1 MEARTGP
8 ESFLDGYEKILT
20 DAAGTGRR
28 PDRAQVGARRASGEQ
43 AAEAG
48 LSLRSCV
55 AAHLAATRR
64 HWPAG
69 RASPAD
75 VDRVLGAAELAID
88 AFAEGYERAQRLAA
102 RQEEADRREF
112 VDDLLHGR
120 SHLGRL
126 AERAERFGLL
136 LSHAYAVAVA
146 EGAEPYDDFHAVTR
160 QVGASL
166 VGRFGS
172 RNILITTKDGRIIC
186 VAPGDQ
192 TDVLTY
198 FAKQAYAAISA
209 GGRIAVGRAKG
220 GGGGVAHSYEEA
232 LSTLEL
238 AARMGFNEPVLKAS
252 DLLVFPVLA
261 RDRQALADL
270 VHTTLGPLRQARG
283 GAVPLLET
291 LTAYFDAGCVSAEA
305 ARTLSLSV
313 RALTYRLR
321 RIHVLTG
328 CDPADP
334 AQRYTLQTA
343 VIGARLLDW
352 PARS

>member
-8 ESFLDGYEKILT
+8 EAYLDGYEQILT

-28 PDRAQVGARRASGEQ
+28 PDRRQIDSRRASGEQ

-55 AAHLAATRR
+55 AAHLSATRR

-69 RASPAD
+69 RTSAAGAD
-75 VDRVLGAAELAID
+75 HVLGAAEQAID
-88 AFAEGYERAQRLAA
+88 AFAEGYERAQRLAV
-102 RQEEADRREF
+102 RQEAADRREF

-126 AERAERFGLL
+126 AERAERIGLL
-136 LSHAYAVAVA
+136 LSYAYAVAVA
-146 EGAEPYDDFHAVTR
+146 EGAEPYDDFHPVTR
-160 QVGASL
+160 QVDASL

-186 VAPGDQ
+186 IAPGDQ

-198 FAKQAYAAISA
+198 FAKQAHSAINVGA
-209 GGRIAVGRAKG
+209 RIAVGRAKG

-238 AARMGFNEPVLKAS
+238 AARMGFDEPVLKAS

-283 GAVPLLET
+283 GALPLLET
-291 LTAYFDAGCVSAEA
+291 LNAYFDAGCVSAEA

-321 RIHVLTG
+321 RIHTLTG
-328 CDPADP
+328 CDAADP

-352 PARS
+352 PAQS

>member
-8 ESFLDGYEKILT
+8 TSYLDGYDKILT
-20 DAAGTGRR
+20 DAAATGRR
-28 PDRAQVGARRASGEQ
+28 PDRTQIDSRRVSGEQ

-69 RASPAD
+69 RTSPSD
-75 VDRVLGAAELAID
+75 VDRVLSAAEQAID

-112 VDDLLHGR
+112 IDDLLHGR
-120 SHLGRL
+120 SDLGRL
-126 AERAERFGLL
+126 AARAERFGLL

-146 EGAEPYDDFHAVTR
+146 EGAEPYDDFHPVTR
-160 QVGASL
+160 RVSDSL
-166 VGRFGS
+166 AGRFGS

-186 VAPGDQ
+186 VTPGDQ
-192 TDVLTY
+192 ADVPTY
-198 FAKQAYAAISA
+198 FAKQAYAAIAA
-209 GGRIAVGRAKG
+209 GGRIAIGRAKS

-238 AARMGFNEPVLKAS
+238 ATRMGFDEPVLRAS
-252 DLLVFPVLA
+252 ELLVFPVLA

-270 VHTTLGPLRQARG
+270 VHTTLGPLGQARG
-283 GAVPLLET
+283 GAIPLLET

-313 RALTYRLR
+313 RALTYRLQ
-321 RIHVLTG
+321 RIHLLTG

-334 AQRYTLQTA
+334 MQRYTLQTA

-352 PARS
+352 PART